1 MYAILYGKITLLHTR
16 KNFVYKHEPDILFST
31 WLKKTKVQIKYF
43 HHVFFSL
50 TRFRAKSTFE
60 MFCLTRNGK
69 KKRFATE
76 QRSIELGERN
86 EEKEWHCLWMCIPKY
101 NLLHIAY
108 AFYDYCSWSKFV
120 VCISRHD
127 LVPMTIKLHK
137 RLWWKLGECEEGE
150 YVRCCFCL
158 ILFLYTLHTTL
169 SNDSEVC
176 QNVLNLLPL

>member
-1 MYAILYGKITLLHTR
+1 MFFLSNSIQSKI
-16 KNFVYKHEPDILFST
+16 DIRDVLSYEK
-31 WLKKTKVQIKYF
+31 WQKTV
-43 HHVFFSL
+43 
-50 TRFRAKSTFE
+50 RRE
-60 MFCLTRNGK
+60 
-69 KKRFATE
+69 E
-76 QRSIELGERN
+76 QKSIELERERN

-176 QNVLNLLPL
+176 QSVLNLLPL